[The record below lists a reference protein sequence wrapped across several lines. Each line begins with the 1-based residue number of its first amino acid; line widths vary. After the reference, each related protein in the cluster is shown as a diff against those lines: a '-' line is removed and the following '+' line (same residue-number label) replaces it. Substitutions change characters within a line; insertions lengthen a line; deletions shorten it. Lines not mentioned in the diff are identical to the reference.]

1 MNWFKPVSLSQV
13 ATIIALALAGA
24 IAGGFVVSSAEEERN
39 ALQTELDKVN
49 AQIDTLQTSYAAN
62 QKKVD
67 ALCSSNLRMAFL
79 DLDGV
84 ERKVGELGT
93 GTDNN
98 KAFKEAM
105 EALIVRA
112 RRLSRSNS
120 ENRCLNTN
128 SSSK

>member
-1 MNWFKPVSLSQV
+1 M
-13 ATIIALALAGA
+13 
-24 IAGGFVVSSAEEERN
+24 SSAEEERN

-93 GTDNN
+93 GTANN